1 MKEKFKNL
9 KLKLAQA
16 FRRAPGGRRPGNR
29 PPARTSPCRR
39 GGRGGVDAEGLAPCP
54 PSLPRSPGPLD
65 TDTGTHS
72 TPPPP
77 GTRPCRRSPWPARRH
92 RGRSRRP
99 TTPRARPPPSLLH
112 PAAPSPR
119 SRASSS
125 SPPPQPSRHAVHVER
140 HPDTLATAVPH
151 PSARSSQHATPP
163 CPFGPPSTPQ
173 PSRTPRQPYG
183 EPARPRVPL
192 RRVHRA
198 PARRYLNRPEPH
210 CSTHHHS
217 PSRLLPS
224 TPHSQYAARKGRAA
238 AASPLLLVAVLDD
251 PR

>member
-54 PSLPRSPGPLD
+54 PPSLPRSPAPLD

-77 GTRPCRRSPWPARRH
+77 GTRPCRRSTWPARRH

-99 TTPRARPPPSLLH
+99 TTPRARPPPLFFTPLL
-112 PAAPSPR
+112 PLRTAGRTAATRNRSVRDTQCTPCAARAPSLPSPPPSTR
-119 SRASSS
+119 S
-125 SPPPQPSRHAVHVER
+125 SPPRVN
-140 HPDTLATAVPH
+140 
-151 PSARSSQHATPP
+151 
-163 CPFGPPSTPQ
+163 
-173 PSRTPRQPYG
+173 
-183 EPARPRVPL
+183 RVPL
-192 RRVHRA
+192 HANTIAAPHRLLWRALAPSESPERRVHRA
-198 PARRYLNRPEPH
+198 PDRRYKYPAEPRH
-210 CSTHHHS
+210 CSTPRHH
-217 PSRLLPS
+217 L
-224 TPHSQYAARKGRAA
+224 
-238 AASPLLLVAVLDD
+238 SPLTPPPLVHRLEGGAFTAKPRPPRPSVELAV